1 MYDWFAGRGISR
13 ETVDAFGVFMTRVWF
28 PQTGTEEWATASP
41 YRKDGLVVNHK
52 YRAAAAKH
60 FRQDKD
66 AARTFFNLEGLV
78 DNDEAIV
85 GEGEIDSMSWAE
97 AGLWN
102 AITGPDGA
110 PGKFRWEGGDPK
122 CRVHA
127 DPKKPLTDPAVLVCA
142 GCGAHQVEEPDPDD
156 RRFEPLRTCE
166 DELAHIERFYIA
178 TDMDGPGRV
187 LAEEYARRLGKERCY
202 RITFPDGYKDPN
214 EVLNGSKS
222 KGLPALGAAALLEA
236 KAAAAPYPVK
246 GLLRI
251 EPGTLAA
258 LRGKGRYIGIE
269 IAPEWPLFCEHYKP
283 NTGQLTVVSGY
294 PGSGKSELI
303 DAIAVHLAARH
314 GWKFAVC
321 SPENPPDVH
330 TSKLAEKYIGK
341 QFWADSETL
350 WTDLMSETE
359 MTEAEDWVRA
369 HFTFIVNDDDADLI
383 TFDYLLERARIAVRR
398 FGVKGLIID
407 PYNDFDRPTDMNETE
422 FVRRMLSRV
431 RRFNAVCDVHTW
443 LAAHPAKVQ
452 RNRDGEVWQQVPEI
466 G

>member
-1 MYDWFAGRGISR
+1 
-13 ETVDAFGVFMTRVWF
+13 
-28 PQTGTEEWATASP
+28 
-41 YRKDGLVVNHK
+41 
-52 YRAAAAKH
+52 
-60 FRQDKD
+60 
-66 AARTFFNLEGLV
+66 
-78 DNDEAIV
+78 
-85 GEGEIDSMSWAE
+85 
-97 AGLWN
+97 
-102 AITGPDGA
+102 
-110 PGKFRWEGGDPK
+110 
-122 CRVHA
+122 
-127 DPKKPLTDPAVLVCA
+127 
-142 GCGAHQVEEPDPDD
+142 
-156 RRFEPLRTCE
+156 
-166 DELAHIERFYIA
+166 
-178 TDMDGPGRV
+178 MDGPGRV

-214 EVLNGSKS
+214 EVLNGSRT
-222 KGLPALGAAALLEA
+222 KGLPALGAAALLAA

-294 PGSGKSELI
+294 PGSGKSEII

-330 TSKLAEKYIGK
+330 VSKLAEKYIGK

-452 RNRDGEVWQQVPEI
+452 RNRDGEVPIPTLYDISGSAHFSNRADFGLIVHRKNPTSPDTIVRIAKRRFRWMGKPGEVEFTWYPRSGRYEEKPEQ